1 MDIMANLRESQVIL
15 NQFWIKEL
23 SEADCKIYEYACNFV
38 ETPESGQEF
47 KAIGNV
53 CYKLG
58 VPATQFGNKI
68 ITKQLVSHDRL
79 KSDAWEIQ
87 LNAEKNFKPSN
98 ASERKVLEK
107 LERKLL
113 SISLKRW
120 GKTDVENAAEGG
132 LVWWIKGKDGIEKL
146 GNGWEVHRGTRIDVV
161 ISVNGNLFLEVDL
174 HYKFFTPWTLH
185 EWQNQY
191 PDCPIDYVHN
201 TYKDKYGNYKT
212 WHYDSD
218 SDETPDSLKLSHSG
232 QSLAEYHLKEAG
244 ATEDEIKGSRV
255 VYVKSAN
262 GYRSDQ
268 LTPHLSTRLEP
279 SLTMGMLTY
288 ISEHSPDFEEKSKA
302 QGVFKYI
309 RKSISNRLEESNKA
323 VDAIVSGIYKLNTEI
338 KPLRVNGYKL
348 TEAKLY
354 GHRGAVSKTAD
365 VKSKGCARV
374 GELKFGCLNLANKLE
389 EYPFLVK
396 TYLEDIA
403 RNSNNTKIQL
413 ETPKTTDKVP
423 KGDLERQIFWR
434 EWAKAGVQTIL
445 VMCPR
450 LSSSR
455 KQKIRIEALKAGIAT
470 QFMIPTPK
478 DDSYKAMNV
487 VLGLLAK
494 AGWQAVRL
502 EPIEHPQTADL
513 VIGFDTGTNREL
525 YYGTSAFAVL
535 SDGQSLGWEI
545 PDVQRGESFS
555 GEAVWQTVSRLIL
568 RFREHSGRFPK
579 RVLLMRDGLVQDG
592 EFDNTIDKLKEE
604 NIEVDV
610 IGVRKSG
617 GGRMGREMLQDDQ
630 IVYRD
635 TDSGTAVLMPD
646 EKSFLLVTTQARAG
660 GSVRPLRVVHTYG
673 NSPLELLAIQTYHLT
688 KLHPASGYSSSRLPY
703 VLHSA
708 DKHSKE
714 FQRIGQMSILQN
726 LNRQKLIGV

>member
-1 MDIMANLRESQVIL
+1 M
-15 NQFWIKEL
+15 
-23 SEADCKIYEYACNFV
+23 
-38 ETPESGQEF
+38 
-47 KAIGNV
+47 
-53 CYKLG
+53 
-58 VPATQFGNKI
+58 
-68 ITKQLVSHDRL
+68 
-79 KSDAWEIQ
+79 
-87 LNAEKNFKPSN
+87 
-98 ASERKVLEK
+98 
-107 LERKLL
+107 
-113 SISLKRW
+113 
-120 GKTDVENAAEGG
+120 
-132 LVWWIKGKDGIEKL
+132 
-146 GNGWEVHRGTRIDVV
+146 
-161 ISVNGNLFLEVDL
+161 
-174 HYKFFTPWTLH
+174 
-185 EWQNQY
+185 
-191 PDCPIDYVHN
+191 
-201 TYKDKYGNYKT
+201 
-212 WHYDSD
+212 
-218 SDETPDSLKLSHSG
+218 
-232 QSLAEYHLKEAG
+232 
-244 ATEDEIKGSRV
+244 
-255 VYVKSAN
+255 
-262 GYRSDQ
+262 
-268 LTPHLSTRLEP
+268 
-279 SLTMGMLTY
+279 
-288 ISEHSPDFEEKSKA
+288 
-302 QGVFKYI
+302 
-309 RKSISNRLEESNKA
+309 
-323 VDAIVSGIYKLNTEI
+323 
-338 KPLRVNGYKL
+338 
-348 TEAKLY
+348 
-354 GHRGAVSKTAD
+354 
-365 VKSKGCARV
+365 
-374 GELKFGCLNLANKLE
+374 
-389 EYPFLVK
+389 
-396 TYLEDIA
+396 EDIA

>member
-1 MDIMANLRESQVIL
+1 MDVLANLQETQVVL

-23 SEADCKIYEYACNFV
+23 SEDDCKVYEYICEFV

-47 KAIGNV
+47 KAIANV

-68 ITKQLVSHDRL
+68 ITKQLVNTDKL
-79 KSDAWEIQ
+79 KTDDWEVQ
-87 LNAEKNFKPSN
+87 LNAEKNFKPSDDN
-98 ASERKVLEK
+98 ERKILEK
-107 LERKLL
+107 LERKFL
-113 SISLKRW
+113 SINLKKW
-120 GKTDVENAAEGG
+120 GKTDVENAADGG
-132 LVWWIKGKDGIEKL
+132 LIWWVKEDGIEKF
-146 GNGWEVHRGTRIDVV
+146 GNGWKVHKGRKIDVI
-161 ISVNGNLFLEVDL
+161 ISASGNLFLEVDL
-174 HYKFFTPWTLH
+174 HYKFFSPWTLH

-191 PDCPIDYVHN
+191 PDCSIDYVHN

-212 WHYDSD
+212 WRYVSD
-218 SDETPDSLKLSHSG
+218 SEETPDSLKLQHSG

-244 ATEDEIKGSRV
+244 ASEEEIKESRV

-268 LTPHLSTRLEP
+268 LTPHLSSRLEP

-288 ISEHSPDFEEKSKA
+288 ISEHSPDFEEKSEA

-309 RKSISNRLEESNKA
+309 RKSISSRLDESQKA
-323 VDAIVSGIYKLNTEI
+323 VASIASRIYKSDKET
-338 KPLRVNGYKL
+338 KPIRVNGYTL

-354 GHRGAVSKTAD
+354 GHKGAVSKTAD
-365 VKSKGCARV
+365 VKSKGCIRV
-374 GELKFGCLNLANKLE
+374 GELKFGCLNLADQSEK
-389 EYPFLVK
+389 YPQLV
-396 TYLEDIA
+396 EDCLKEVA
-403 RNSNNTKIQL
+403 RNSEAEIRLGKPRTKNI
-413 ETPKTTDKVP
+413 VP
-423 KGDLERQIFWR
+423 KGDLERQIFWQ
-434 EWAKAGVQTIL
+434 EWAKAGIQTIL
-445 VMCPR
+445 VVCPR
-450 LSSSR
+450 QSSSR
-455 KQKIRIEALKAGIAT
+455 KQEIRIEALKAGIAT
-470 QFMIPTPK
+470 QFMIPSPK
-478 DDSYKAMNV
+478 DDAYKAMNV

-502 EPIEHPQTADL
+502 EPIDHPQAADL

-555 GEAVWQTVSRLIL
+555 GESVWQTVSGLIL
-568 RFREHSGRFPK
+568 RFREHCGRFPK

-592 EFDNTIDKLKEE
+592 EFDKTIDKLKEE
-604 NIEVDV
+604 NIEVDL

-617 GGRMGREMLQDDQ
+617 GGRMGREILQDDQ
-630 IVYRD
+630 IVYGD
-635 TDSGTAVLMPD
+635 ADSGTVVLMSD
-646 EKSFLLVTTQARAG
+646 EKSFLLVTTKTRG
-660 GSVRPLRVVHTYG
+660 GIGSVRPLRVIHTYG

-688 KLHPASGYSSSRLPY
+688 KLHPASGYSSSRLPW
-703 VLHSA
+703 VLHLA
-708 DKHSKE
+708 DKSSKE

-726 LNRQKLIGV
+726 LNREKLIGV